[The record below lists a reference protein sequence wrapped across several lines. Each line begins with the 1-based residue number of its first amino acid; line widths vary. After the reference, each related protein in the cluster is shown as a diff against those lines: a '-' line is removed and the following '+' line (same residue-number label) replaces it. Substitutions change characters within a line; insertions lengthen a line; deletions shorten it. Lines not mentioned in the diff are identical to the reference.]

1 MRSPTLLR
9 GMLRQIALSRAGM
22 WLTGGALT
30 TACFVALC
38 FAALVAAR
46 STADQRAE
54 AVASQMAT
62 MAAHDIA
69 RTIER
74 FDVALQSTVDRLRS
88 PTVTALNEPVRSLV
102 LFDASSGL
110 QSLGFIN
117 VLDENGVVTESP
129 TPSERGGRWGGRP
142 YFAAQRVNPSLGLYV
157 SEPFGQAEYGSI
169 ALSRRVSH
177 DDGTFGGVVVA
188 SLRLGYFRD
197 LLDQLAVGPHGTIS
211 VLRPD
216 GTVVMRLPFD
226 RNDIG
231 RVTAPDAQAGQVQRR
246 FAAQQIGEL
255 PLIVR
260 VGVAN
265 EDVAGAWQDW
275 TVAQLVAGVLLAL
288 IGSALIVALQR
299 EVRRREIAERDNRR
313 KSDYLMMTSH
323 ELRTPLHSI
332 LGNADRLRAD
342 PHLDAANA
350 RRVTAIMS
358 AGNHLRGV
366 VDRILNELQ
375 IEARIPAP
383 RMREVALAKLLDEC
397 VILVESHAAQRG
409 LALCYDVK
417 QGAPKSFVT
426 DPDLLKQV
434 LINLLSNAIKFTP
447 PGGAVVLE
455 LTGTA
460 DHIAIQVKDTGC
472 GIPPDQRHKL
482 FQFGERLG
490 AEQTGI
496 PGYGIGLA
504 MSRRLIKCMGGE
516 TGHRENLGGGSVFWA
531 TLPAGRMAEQAA
543 PPTFP
548 SLPPRQPLH
557 VLLVD
562 DVAANREIARG
573 ILIEQG
579 HQVTEAESGAHA
591 VQLATDNDFDAVLM
605 DIRMPGMDGCEATKR
620 IRRIAGGRGIVPIV
634 AVTANALDQQIL
646 EGRHAGMVEHLVKP
660 FTAEELLTV
669 VERVAVR
676 RPPTPLREPPT
687 FDADVLA
694 QLAPYMSSGEMER
707 HLLDLARK
715 VEVLLREME
724 ASEVAANPSRI
735 ADLSHELAGVAGMF
749 GFAALAAAAQR
760 FDAALLEN
768 PASAPD
774 LADALTVAA
783 RAALAELRGLTSA
796 EPVGFA

>member
-1 MRSPTLLR
+1 MRSPTILR
-9 GMLRQIALSRAGM
+9 GMLRQIALSRTGT

-30 TACFVALC
+30 TACFVAICL
-38 FAALVAAR
+38 AALVAAR
-46 STADQRAE
+46 SDADQRAG

-74 FDVALQSTVDRLRS
+74 FDVALQTTVDRLRS
-88 PTVTALNEPVRSLV
+88 PTVISLSEPVRSLV

-110 QSLGFIN
+110 QSLGLIN
-117 VLDENGVVTESP
+117 VLDENGVVTKSP
-129 TPSERGGRWGGRP
+129 TPSERGGRWGSRP
-142 YFAAQRVNPSLGLYV
+142 YFTAQRVNPSPGLYV
-157 SEPFGQAEYGSI
+157 SEPFGRAEYASI
-169 ALSRRVSH
+169 ALSRRISH

-188 SLRLGYFRD
+188 GLRLSYIHD
-197 LLDQLAVGPHGTIS
+197 LLGQLAVGPHGTIS
-211 VLRPD
+211 VLRTD
-216 GTVVMRLPFD
+216 GTVVMCLPFD

-231 RVTAPDAQAGQVQRR
+231 RIGIPDAQTDQVRRR
-246 FAAQQIGEL
+246 FAVQQIGEL
-255 PLIVR
+255 ALSIH

-275 TVAQLVAGVLLAL
+275 TVAQLAAGVLLAS
-288 IGSALIVALQR
+288 IGSALLVALLR
-299 EVRRREIAERDNRR
+299 EVRRREIAERDNRH
-313 KSDYLMMTSH
+313 KSDYLMMASH

-342 PHLDAANA
+342 PQLDPANA

-358 AGNHLRGV
+358 AGDHLRGV

-375 IEARIPAP
+375 IEARIPTP
-383 RMREVALAKLLDEC
+383 RMRQVALAKLLDAC
-397 VILVESHAAQRG
+397 VTLVESHAAQRG
-409 LALCYDVK
+409 LALRCDLK

-434 LINLLSNAIKFTP
+434 LVNLLSNAIKFTP

-455 LTGTA
+455 VAGTA
-460 DHIAIQVKDTGC
+460 DHIAIQVTDTGC

-496 PGYGIGLA
+496 PGHGIGLA

-516 TGHRENLGGGSVFWA
+516 TGHRENLGVGSVFWA
-531 TLPAGRMAEQAA
+531 TLPAGRLTEQAA
-543 PPTFP
+543 LPTLS
-548 SLPPRQPLH
+548 SLPPKQPLY

-573 ILIEQG
+573 ILIERG
-579 HQVTEAESGAHA
+579 HVVTEADSGADA
-591 VQLATDNDFDAVLM
+591 VQLATDNDFDVVLM
-605 DIRMPGMDGCEATKR
+605 DMRMPGMDGCEATKH
-620 IRRIAGGRGIVPIV
+620 IRRISGGRGAVPII
-634 AVTANALDQQIL
+634 AVTANALNQQIV

-669 VERVAVR
+669 VERVAR
-676 RPPTPLREPPT
+676 RSPTAPLCEPPT
-687 FDADVLA
+687 FDSDVLA

-707 HLLDLARK
+707 HLLDLTRK
-715 VEVLLREME
+715 VELLLREIAM
-724 ASEVAANPSRI
+724 VDAAADPRCI
-735 ADLSHELAGVAGMF
+735 ADLSHELTGMAGMF

-760 FDAALLEN
+760 VDVALLEN
-768 PASAPD
+768 RTPPLD
-774 LADALTVAA
+774 LADALAAAA
-783 RAALAELRGLTSA
+783 RSALAELRGLTSA
-796 EPVGFA
+796 EPVGSA